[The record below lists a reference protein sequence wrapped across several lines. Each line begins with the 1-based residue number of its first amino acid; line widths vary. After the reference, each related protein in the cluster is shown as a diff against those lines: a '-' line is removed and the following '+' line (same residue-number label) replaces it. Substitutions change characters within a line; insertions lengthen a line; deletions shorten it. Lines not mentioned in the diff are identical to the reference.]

1 MGSGRKVMARV
12 EATVAQ
18 RGCSI
23 TRWLD
28 VTDASLADTKEQ
40 QQLIL
45 AAAVSASHGQM
56 SPYLMS

>member
-1 MGSGRKVMARV
+1 MARV